1 MTSNNSDNSDVG
13 FIVLISFAV
22 LALIPLAIGFESFED
37 LFRVGKIILIVVL
50 VVAVVAGAIFSY
62 LFYKR
67 KIGKRNAKKEKNSNE
82 NIESKKQGTVTEVP
96 EKRNSEEIEII
107 DPIFE
112 ETDELVEELLT
123 KPLKN

>member
-22 LALIPLAIGFESFED
+22 LALIPLAIGFDSFEE

-50 VVAVVAGAIFSY
+50 VVAVVTGAIFGY
-62 LFYKR
+62 LFFKR
-67 KIGKRNAKKEKNSNE
+67 KIRKRNTKKEKNSNE
-82 NIESKKQGTVTEVP
+82 NIKSKKQRNVTEVP

-112 ETDELVEELLT
+112 ETNELVEEVLT

>member
-1 MTSNNSDNSDVG
+1 MTSNNSDNSAVG

-22 LALIPLAIGFESFED
+22 LALIPLAIGFDSFEE

-50 VVAVVAGAIFSY
+50 VIAVVAGAIFGY

-82 NIESKKQGTVTEVP
+82 NLESKKQGNITKIH
-96 EKRNSEEIEII
+96 EKRNSEEIEIVE
-107 DPIFE
+107 PIFE
-112 ETDELVEELLT
+112 ETDELVEEPLT